1 METIRQEF
9 IVDAAQ
15 AITNLANFDAALRQV
30 DTTLGR
36 LGGGSGGGGGGG
48 GGAARQLTETDTAV
62 RRTSQGAREL
72 TVSWQTLSRVFQTQV
87 LVSILGSIRRE
98 FTDAAEQ
105 AFEFQRQVALIQTLR
120 APEDLNV
127 GFNEIAES
135 VRAIAA
141 ENNIPLLEASTAA
154 YNALSNQVGNVSE
167 TLEFTAEAATFARI
181 TNSSLADSVDLLSAA
196 MRAYGLDVSDTAQLS
211 STFFT
216 IIDRGRI
223 EADELAN
230 SFGRI
235 GAPAAALGVD
245 LDELGTV
252 LSIVSDRGFT
262 TAETTTQLRGILNTL
277 NRPSEALTQ
286 ALRDIGFES
295 PVTAQQVLGLTGTL
309 QALNESVGGSTEA
322 LGELFPNVRA
332 SSGVF
337 ALLSAGV
344 DGIDESLSAF
354 RDTTQDFAAQRE
366 LLIAGT
372 DADIVSAALNRFR
385 IQAEQSGEQ
394 FLALGATALRF
405 LESIGGAEEVL
416 VSLTSN
422 TALAA
427 GGISVLTAGVLAA
440 SAAFTALAANPLGLA
455 LVSVGA
461 AFAAISTVTNA
472 IRVNQIAAGTQELE
486 RFNDELESTLTL
498 RRAELNG
505 DFFNVNTGEGLG
517 TTQITEALRILTGDI
532 GSLLSEA
539 QQEYN
544 EGIQGIVFAN
554 DILVDRLEEAGTDI
568 LDIRQGIVDRLG
580 EEAASIDDLQRD
592 SEQRIRDLEQG
603 LDEFNFEVSIDNLP
617 AISQISAL
625 RDEAASAAREASQA
639 LTQAGTDEVRIQQAL
654 AGFDRAAD
662 LAERA
667 RNTAQSAG
675 NRGLELRAAQQI
687 RDITRAQISAESELQ
702 QVQESRRDAIL
713 QEQAAQQEIVDDI
726 REQIAI
732 ANANT
737 GDFETDGSRF
747 SDEDLATRDRLRRE
761 ALLRAS
767 ELSADRTDLGG
778 IGDLLGIGQSL
789 QDARSDLSRNPI
801 ALGVDFQDSIDDFR
815 DRLTELDATVLVD
828 VQPIVT
834 QLQDFAAAN
843 GLDAPRTPAELL
855 ETLAAQRAQ
864 ILALN
869 RNQVAVTL
877 LRETLMAT
885 QMQIDT
891 EGFGVNDPALVRPAV
906 LSSGPLESLLNVIF
920 GQESLDNRA
929 RLALV
934 NSSDQITQAQAGTIT
949 ATELQQFSDNFDTQV
964 ARAAANTSNEVQ
976 AALQARSLELDAVVD
991 NLRAQEDIANLQ
1003 PELDSNAA
1011 GLGTSIEAVNT
1022 LFNTAEA
1029 SGSNLSTSMS
1039 DAALEAQRIRDF
1051 FRGALPTTVNQ
1062 QFGGLV
1068 FNNGGT
1074 ARGVDTIPAMLS
1086 PGESVITPQA
1096 TSRFFSQI
1104 QAMNAGQEP
1113 VFRAQNGGTTTIGD
1127 ISVNVQ
1133 GGDTGVATA
1142 RTIAQE
1148 LRRQA
1153 RRGNI

>member
-1 METIRQEF
+1 MERIRQEF
-9 IVDAAQ
+9 VVDAAQ
-15 AITNLANFDAALRQV
+15 AIANLANFDAALRQV
-30 DTTLGR
+30 DSTLGNM
-36 LGGGSGGGGGGG
+36 GG
-48 GGAARQLTETDTAV
+48 GGARRATQDITQTDAAV
-62 RRTSQGAREL
+62 RRTTQSSREL

-87 LVSILGSIRRE
+87 LVSILGQIRRE

-120 APEDLNV
+120 APEDLSV
-127 GFNEIAES
+127 GFDQIADS
-135 VRAIAA
+135 VRAIAS

-167 TLEFTAEAATFARI
+167 TLQFTAEAAIFARI
-181 TNSSLADSVDLLSAA
+181 TNSSLEDSVDLLSAA

-235 GAPAAALGVD
+235 GAPAAALGVE

-277 NRPSEALTQ
+277 NRPSEALTE

-295 PVTAQQVLGLTGTL
+295 PVVAQQVLGLTGTL

-337 ALLSAGV
+337 ALLSAGI
-344 DGIDESLSAF
+344 DGIDDSLSAF
-354 RDTTQDFAAQRE
+354 RDTTQDFAARRE

-372 DADIVSAALNRFR
+372 DSDVVSSALNRFR
-385 IQAEQSGEQ
+385 IEAERTGEE
-394 FLALGATALRF
+394 LLSLGATAIRF
-405 LESIGGAEEVL
+405 LDSIGGAEQTL

-422 TALAA
+422 AVIAA
-427 GGISVLTAGVLAA
+427 GTISVLTAGVLAA
-440 SAAFTALAANPLGLA
+440 SAAFSALAANPLGLA
-455 LVSVGA
+455 LVGVGT
-461 AFAAISTVTNA
+461 AFAALSTLNDA
-472 IRVNQIAAGTQELE
+472 IRTNQIAAGTAELE
-486 RFNDELESTLTL
+486 RFNEELETTLRI

-517 TTQITEALRILTGDI
+517 TTQITEALRILSGDI
-532 GSLLSEA
+532 GSLLTDA
-539 QQEYN
+539 QREYN
-544 EGIQGIVFAN
+544 EGIQGIIIAN
-554 DILVDRLEEAGTDI
+554 DILVDRLEEAGGEV
-568 LDIRQGIVDRLG
+568 LDIRQGIVDRLA
-580 EEAASIDDLQRD
+580 EEAASIDDLQRE
-592 SEQRIRDLEQG
+592 SQQRIQG
-603 LDEFNFEVSIDNLP
+603 LQQGAAEFQFELNIENLP
-617 AISQISAL
+617 DLAQAVEL
-625 RDEAASAAREASQA
+625 QREAGRLAREAAVQLS
-639 LTQAGTDEVRIQQAL
+639 QAGTDEVQIERAL
-654 AGFDRAAD
+654 ASFDRAND
-662 LAERA
+662 LTERA
-667 RNTAQSAG
+667 RGIAESAD
-675 NRGLELRAAQQI
+675 NRGLELQAVQQI
-687 RDITRAQISAESELQ
+687 QRITQQQISAERSLQ
-702 QVQESRRDAIL
+702 QVQESRRDAIAA
-713 QEQAAQQEIVDDI
+713 EQQAQQEIVDRI
-726 REQIAI
+726 REQIGI
-732 ANANT
+732 ANQNT
-737 GDFETDGSRF
+737 GDFDTDGDRF
-747 SDEDLATRDRLRRE
+747 SDEELATRDRLRRE
-761 ALLRAS
+761 ALQEAS
-767 ELSADRTDLGG
+767 RLSAERTDLGG
-778 IGDLLGIGQSL
+778 VGDLLGIGQSL

-801 ALGVDFQDSIDDFR
+801 AIGVDFQSSIDDFR
-815 DRLTELDATVLVD
+815 DRLSNLDATVLVD

-843 GLDAPRTPAELL
+843 GLETPQTPAELL
-855 ETLAAQRAQ
+855 ETLAAQREQ
-864 ILALN
+864 IQALN
-869 RNQVAVTL
+869 RNQIAATL

-885 QMQIDT
+885 NTQIAS
-891 EGFGVNDPALVRPAV
+891 EGFGTNDPSVVQRTVLSDNPLEAV
-906 LSSGPLESLLNVIF
+906 LNSFF
-920 GQESLDNRA
+920 GQDSLDNRA
-929 RLALV
+929 RAALE
-934 NSSDQITQAQAGTIT
+934 NSSDQIALAREGGIT
-949 ATELQQFSDNFDTQV
+949 AEQFQIFSDRFDTQV
-964 ARAAANTSNEVQ
+964 AQASANTSTAVQQALEVR
-976 AALQARSLELDAVVD
+976 ALELDTIVS
-991 NLRAQEDIANLQ
+991 NLQ
-1003 PELDSNAA
+1003 AQASLDALQPQIDENGA
-1011 GLGTSIEAVNT
+1011 GLGTPIEAVNS
-1022 LFNTAEA
+1022 LFDSAET

-1039 DAALEAQRIRDF
+1039 DAALEARRIRDF
-1051 FRGALPTTVNQ
+1051 FRNALPVGVNQ

-1113 VFRAQNGGTTTIGD
+1113 TFRAQNGGTTTIGD

>member
-1 METIRQEF
+1 M
-9 IVDAAQ
+9 
-15 AITNLANFDAALRQV
+15 
-30 DTTLGR
+30 
-36 LGGGSGGGGGGG
+36 GGG
-48 GGAARQLTETDTAV
+48 GGARRAAQDISQTDAV
-62 RRTSQGAREL
+62 VRSTTQSSREL

-87 LVSILGSIRRE
+87 LVSVLGQIRRE

-120 APEDLNV
+120 APEDLSV
-127 GFNEIAES
+127 GFNEIADS
-135 VRAIAA
+135 IRTIAA

-167 TLEFTAEAATFARI
+167 TLQFTAESATFARI
-181 TNSSLADSVDLLSAA
+181 TNSSLEDSVDLLSAA

-235 GAPAAALGVD
+235 GAPAAALGVE

-277 NRPSEALTQ
+277 NRPSEALTE

-295 PVTAQQVLGLTGTL
+295 PVVAQQVLGLTGTL
-309 QALNESVGGSTEA
+309 QALNDSVGGSTEA

-344 DGIDESLSAF
+344 EGIDDSLSAF
-354 RDTTQDFAAQRE
+354 RDTTQDFAARRE

-372 DADIVSAALNRFR
+372 DSDVVSAALNRFR
-385 IQAEQSGEQ
+385 IEAERSGEQ
-394 FLALGATALRF
+394 FLSLGATAVRF
-405 LESIGGAEEVL
+405 LGSIDGAEQIL

-422 TALAA
+422 TAIAA
-427 GGISVLTAGVLAA
+427 GAISVLTAGVLAA
-440 SAAFTALAANPLGLA
+440 SAAFTALAANPVGLA
-455 LVSVGA
+455 LVGIGA
-461 AFAAISTVTNA
+461 AFAAISTAANA
-472 IRVNQIAAGTQELE
+472 IRTSQIAAGTAELE
-486 RFNDELESTLTL
+486 RFNDELEATLRI

-505 DFFNVNTGEGLG
+505 DFFNVDTGEGLG

-544 EGIQGIVFAN
+544 EGVQGIIIAN
-554 DILVDRLEEAGTDI
+554 DILVDRLEEAGTEV
-568 LDIRQGIVDRLG
+568 LDIRQGIVDRLA
-580 EEAASIDDLQRD
+580 EEASSIDDLQRE
-592 SEQRIRDLEQG
+592 SQQRIQG
-603 LDEFNFEVSIDNLP
+603 LQQGAAEFQFELNIENLP
-617 AISQISAL
+617 DIAQAVELQREAGRLARESAAEL
-625 RDEAASAAREASQA
+625 RD
-639 LTQAGTDEVRIQQAL
+639 AGTDEVQIERAL
-654 AGFDRAAD
+654 AGFDRAND

-667 RNTAQSAG
+667 RGLADSAD
-675 NRGLELRAAQQI
+675 NRGLELQATQQI
-687 RDITRAQISAESELQ
+687 QRITQQQISAERSLQ

-713 QEQAAQQEIVDDI
+713 EEQQAQQGIVDDI

-737 GDFETDGSRF
+737 GEFNAEGDRF
-747 SDEDLATRDRLRRE
+747 SDEDLATRDRLRRA

-767 ELSADRTDLGG
+767 ELSADRTDLGSV
-778 IGDLLGIGQSL
+778 GDLLGIGQSL
-789 QDARSDLSRNPI
+789 QDARSELSRNPV

-815 DRLTELDATVLVD
+815 DRLSALDATVLVD
-828 VQPIVT
+828 VQPIVM

-843 GLDAPRTPAELL
+843 GLGTPQTPAELL
-855 ETLAAQRAQ
+855 ETLAAQREQ
-864 ILALN
+864 IQALN
-869 RNQVAVTL
+869 RNQVAATL

-885 QMQIDT
+885 NMEISS
-891 EGFGVNDPALVRPAV
+891 EGFGTNDASILQRDGFTE
-906 LSSGPLESLLNVIF
+906 SPLGSLISLIQ
-920 GQESLDNRA
+920 GQDTLDNRA
-929 RLALV
+929 RAALE
-934 NSSDQITQAQAGTIT
+934 NSSDQITLAREGGIT
-949 ATELQQFSDNFDTQV
+949 VEQFQMFSDRFDMQV
-964 ARAAANTSNEVQ
+964 AQAAANTSTAIQ
-976 AALQARSLELDAVVD
+976 TALQARSLELDTV
-991 NLRAQEDIANLQ
+991 LSNLQ
-1003 PELDSNAA
+1003 AQAGLDELQPQLDANAA
-1011 GLGTSIEAVNT
+1011 GLGTPIEAVNN
-1022 LFNTAEA
+1022 LFGAAQT

-1039 DAALEAQRIRDF
+1039 DAAVEARRIRDF
-1051 FRGALPTTVNQ
+1051 FRQALPDVVNR
-1062 QFGGLV
+1062 QFGGLM

-1113 VFRAQNGGTTTIGD
+1113 TFRAQNGGTTTIGD

-1133 GGDTGVATA
+1133 GGDTGVATG